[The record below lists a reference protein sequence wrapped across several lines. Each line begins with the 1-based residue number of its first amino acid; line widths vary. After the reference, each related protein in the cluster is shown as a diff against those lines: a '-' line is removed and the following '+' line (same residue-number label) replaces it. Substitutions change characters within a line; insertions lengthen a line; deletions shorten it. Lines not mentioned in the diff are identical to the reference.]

1 MAVRSPHLA
10 IGRVQHRISKGSF
23 MFKAAA
29 SLIAL
34 GIVTM
39 PLAAQTSRFHPG
51 PIFTEF
57 GNVASIETTMAIPAD
72 AAFAVAFDTSSRADV
87 GEINRTLSSAAR
99 FINMHVE
106 AGIPVENIRVAVVIH
121 GQASLDLTNAEF
133 YAARQDGAE
142 NATAPAIAA
151 LTAHGVQVILCGQTA
166 AYYEI
171 GNEDLLP
178 GVDMALSAMTAHAL
192 LQQQGFTLNPF

>member
-1 MAVRSPHLA
+1 
-10 IGRVQHRISKGSF
+10 
-23 MFKAAA
+23 MFKVAV

-34 GIVTM
+34 GIATI
-39 PLAAQTSRFHPG
+39 PLSAQPSGFHPG

-57 GNVASIETTMAIPAD
+57 GNVASVETTKALPAD

-106 AGIPVENIRVAVVIH
+106 AGVPVENIRVAVVIH

-133 YAARQDGAE
+133 YAARQEGAE
-142 NATAPAIAA
+142 NATAPAIAS
-151 LTAHGVQVILCGQTA
+151 LTAHGVQIILCGQTA

>member
-1 MAVRSPHLA
+1 MLKTTAALLA
-10 IGRVQHRISKGSF
+10 LGL
-23 MFKAAA
+23 AAA
-29 SLIAL
+29 
-34 GIVTM
+34 
-39 PLAAQTSRFHPG
+39 PLAAQLSAFHPG
-51 PIFTEF
+51 PVIADF
-57 GNVASIETTMAIPAD
+57 GNVASVETTMNIPAD
-72 AAFAVAFDTSSRADV
+72 AAFAVAFDTSTRAEV

-106 AGIPVENIRVAVVIH
+106 AGMSVENIRVAVVIH

-133 YAARQDGAE
+133 YSEQQDGAE
-142 NATAPAIAA
+142 NANAAAIATLIA
-151 LTAHGVQVILCGQTA
+151 NNVQIILCGQTA

-192 LQQQGFTLNPF
+192 LQQDGFTLNPF